1 MYVVARMVMTEE
13 LYYKDAYLKEMRTK
27 VAAVEGKKILTEKTI
42 IFPKASDQPGDTGQ
56 MDGIALLGSIKQ
68 DEEIWHVLERD
79 PKLKAGDEVLL
90 RLDWKKRTHSMRLH
104 TAAHLLSQLLK
115 KDFSKYDEG
124 LRVDVE
130 GAHLEFTQE
139 VDLLTIN
146 KAIGAANQLIANGA
160 AVDTMIEEETKM
172 RLATIGYL
180 RRFNCNGLFVND
192 AAEIG
197 SISFKKANYKD
208 NKFIV
213 TIEVE

>member
-1 MYVVARMVMTEE
+1 MTEE
-13 LYYKDAYLKEMRTK
+13 LYYTDAYLKEMRTK
-27 VAAVEGKKILTEKTI
+27 VVAVEGKKILTEKTI
-42 IFPKASDQPGDTGQ
+42 FFPKAHDQQGDTGQ
-56 MDGIALLGSIKQ
+56 MDGIPLLGSIKQ
-68 DEEIWHVLERD
+68 GEEVWHVLDKD
-79 PKLKAGDEVLL
+79 PKLKVGDEVLL

-115 KDFSKYDEG
+115 KDFSKYDDCM
-124 LRVDVE
+124 RIDAE
-130 GAHLEFTQE
+130 GAHLEFVQE
-139 VDLLTIN
+139 VDLMTIN
-146 KAIGAANQLIANGA
+146 KAIAAANQLIAGGA
-160 AVDTMIEEETKM
+160 SVDTMIEEETKM

-197 SISFKKANYKD
+197 SISFIKANYKD